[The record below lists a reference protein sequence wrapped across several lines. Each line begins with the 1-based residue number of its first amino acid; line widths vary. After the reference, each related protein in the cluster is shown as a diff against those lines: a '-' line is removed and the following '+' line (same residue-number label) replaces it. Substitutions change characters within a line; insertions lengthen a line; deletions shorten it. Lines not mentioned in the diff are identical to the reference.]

1 MTWLIIALVIAAIA
15 GVLVGAI
22 VNRLMDAVVPGTGQ
36 PRPRIEIANGVLW
49 TATTLW
55 CALSDRMGMLPLL
68 LVLVSAGLALFVIDV
83 KVHRLPN
90 PIVLWLYP
98 ITVVGLV
105 IAGLISGQ
113 WSVLQALIAAL
124 IWLFMFGLIWFVTRG
139 RGMGFGD
146 VKLAPV
152 LGATLGWIGWGP
164 AIVGLFAAWVI
175 GGIFAVYLMVSGRAK
190 RGQEVA
196 FGPFMLIGAVVG
208 LLVGGPVLDWYLG
221 V

>member
-1 MTWLIIALVIAAIA
+1 MTALLLAVILLAVV

-22 VNRLMDAVVPGTGQ
+22 VNRLMEAVVPGTGQ

-49 TATTLW
+49 AATMLW
-55 CALSDRMGMLPLL
+55 CGLSSQLALLPLL
-68 LVLVSAGLALFVIDV
+68 LVLTSAGLALFVIDV

-98 ITVVGLV
+98 ITIVGLV
-105 IAGLISGQ
+105 FAGLVSGQ
-113 WSVLQALIAAL
+113 WPVVDAVVSAL
-124 IWLFMFGLIWFVTRG
+124 IWLFMFGVIWLLTRG

-152 LGATLGWIGWGP
+152 LGATLGWIGLGP
-164 AIVGLFAAWVI
+164 AVVGLFAAWLI
-175 GGIFAVYLMVSGRAK
+175 GGAFAIYLLASGRAK
-190 RGQEVA
+190 RGQQVA

-208 LLVGGPVLDWYLG
+208 LLVGGPVLQWYLG
-221 V
+221 I